1 MGLDRK
7 LKLLGP
13 ELPIAEPQCWLESA
27 VPARERKQSF
37 QIRPGFVAFRSG
49 LLALGEAG
57 ARRQLRTRAF
67 REKRKTK
74 AASGAVVY
82 RGTVQ

>member
-37 QIRPGFVAFRSG
+37 QVTPWVRGLPERPLSSG
-49 LLALGEAG
+49 RGRGSATIAHSFLS
-57 ARRQLRTRAF
+57 
-67 REKRKTK
+67 REEEN
-74 AASGAVVY
+74 
-82 RGTVQ
+82 